1 MVHPVIHLW
10 NQESFPWNSELA
22 RYPALARSLA
32 IVTNMGI
39 VILTNMDIMILSSSP
54 LS

>member
-1 MVHPVIHLW
+1 MEPR
-10 NQESFPWNSELA
+10 ESSLELC
-22 RYPALARSLA
+22 ARSLA

>member
-1 MVHPVIHLW
+1 MIHPVIYGTKR
-10 NQESFPWNSELA
+10 EFSETLCP
-22 RYPALARSLA
+22 PANSLA